1 MNSVYV
7 LQFYLGSTENRDF
20 DVISKEVTVL
30 DYLIIHFQIASFDAS
45 VLYIWKYI

>member
-7 LQFYLGSTENRDF
+7 LLFYSGSTENRDF

-30 DYLIIHFQIASFDAS
+30 DYLIIHLQIASFDAS